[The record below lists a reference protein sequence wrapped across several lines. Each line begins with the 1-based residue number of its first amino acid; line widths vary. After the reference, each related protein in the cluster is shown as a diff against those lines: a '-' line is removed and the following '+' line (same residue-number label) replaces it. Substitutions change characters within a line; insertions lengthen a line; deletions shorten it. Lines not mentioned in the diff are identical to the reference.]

1 MPGAKKRG
9 KWRAVG
15 KGIQS
20 LGYNRLVS
28 SGDLLCSKVRRVNNP
43 LYLKLARG

>member
-1 MPGAKKRG
+1 MPGAKGRG

-20 LGYNRLVS
+20 FGYKILVS
-28 SGDLLCSKVRRVNNP
+28 SGDLLCRNVTIANNT